1 MKKRQIVAMAVMGI
15 MTVACTDYDLNGQTD
30 WKGDEP
36 LELSASISE
45 TLPTRAE
52 EELAEGTHYF
62 SYVNSKQTS
71 VKYETTE
78 VSFEAGNST
87 SDLTWDQINTNN
99 NITNKLFILDNVPSI
114 NTNGF
119 TSSNNDTNKLINLK
133 EIKEG
138 TETESRYNAGPA
150 PTVPGEGNDLLWDT
164 VKVENVSG
172 APLSPV
178 HFDLEHRMSM
188 LTFKLRSNNDS
199 EINTLL
205 SNPEKVEVKLHRV
218 ITEPYQFNRLTGAIT
233 NNTKPIDETQA
244 VTLDITGYTPEE
256 GAITESWIFPPQEFH
271 NTGRP
276 VLAITLT
283 DTEKNQTRT
292 FKGVLPESM
301 LYEDKYEPLEF
312 LSGCHLT
319 ITVLL
324 GSWDD
329 LTVNFRPV
337 LVKKWVTYSAK
348 DINAKQVGVYT
359 AEELTELVNAYNA
372 NSSENNLALWKYGVY
387 NDNNGSG
394 TWTFDLWKSITV
406 EENVQIINAG
416 KLNFVSTNGTSFTFN
431 SHGHTINGS
440 GVNSEGQL
448 KVGVVKNEDLTNLVQ
463 AYNQNPQ
470 NEETLK
476 KYGTY
481 NETSSTWTFYLWTNL
496 TGVTGYEGKDNLGFT
511 PNSDF
516 TFISNGYTINGMH
529 VNTDGSFVGVF
540 DKDDLTDLVYAYN
553 QDSQDEEI
561 LQKYGTYN
569 GSTWTFYLWK
579 DLTGVTETNNSLG
592 FITEEGKP
600 SFTFKA
606 NGHTI
611 NGKTVGTDGTL
622 TDNSTTDG
630 GE

>member
-1 MKKRQIVAMAVMGI
+1 MAMAVMSI

-87 SDLTWDQINTNN
+87 PNLTWDQINTNK
-99 NITNKLFILDNVPSI
+99 NIANKLFILDNVPRI
-114 NTNGF
+114 NGEF
-119 TSSNNDTNKLINLK
+119 TSSNTNRFINLK
-133 EIKEG
+133 DIKKGG
-138 TETESRYNAGPA
+138 TDTESRYNAGPA

-188 LTFKLRSNNDS
+188 LTFKLLSNNDS

-233 NNTKPIDETQA
+233 INSTTTPIEEKNA
-244 VTLDITGYTPEE
+244 VTLEVAGYTPEE
-256 GAITESWIFPPQEFH
+256 GATTQSWIFPPQEFH

-301 LYEDKYEPLEF
+301 LYEGSNELLEF
-312 LSGCHLT
+312 LPGCHLT
-319 ITVLL
+319 VTVVL

-372 NSSENNLALWKYGVY
+372 NSSENNLTLWKYG
-387 NDNNGSG
+387 
-394 TWTFDLWKSITV
+394 
-406 EENVQIINAG
+406 
-416 KLNFVSTNGTSFTFN
+416 
-431 SHGHTINGS
+431 
-440 GVNSEGQL
+440 
-448 KVGVVKNEDLTNLVQ
+448 
-463 AYNQNPQ
+463 
-470 NEETLK
+470 
-476 KYGTY
+476 TY
-481 NETSSTWTFYLWTNL
+481 
-496 TGVTGYEGKDNLGFT
+496 
-511 PNSDF
+511 
-516 TFISNGYTINGMH
+516 
-529 VNTDGSFVGVF
+529 
-540 DKDDLTDLVYAYN
+540 DKGN
-553 QDSQDEEI
+553 
-561 LQKYGTYN
+561 
-569 GSTWTFYLWK
+569 STWTFYLWK
-579 DLTGVTETNNSLG
+579 NLTEVTVTNNNLG
-592 FITEEGKP
+592 FASDQTPG
-600 SFTFKA
+600 FTFEA

-611 NGKTVGTDGTL
+611 NGKTVETNGTL

>member
-1 MKKRQIVAMAVMGI
+1 MKKGQIVAMAIMGI
-15 MTVACTDYDLNGQTD
+15 MTVGCTDYDLNKQTG
-30 WKGDEP
+30 WKGDKL
-36 LELSASISE
+36 LEISASISE
-45 TLPTRAE
+45 TLPTRTE
-52 EELAEGTHYF
+52 KEPAEGTYYF

-78 VSFEAGNST
+78 VIFESGNST
-87 SDLTWDQINTNN
+87 TDLTWDQINTNN
-99 NITNKLFILDNVPSI
+99 SITNKLFILDNVPYI
-114 NTNGF
+114 NENGF
-119 TSSNNDTNKLINLK
+119 TSSSNDTNKLINLQDNNL
-133 EIKEG
+133 
-138 TETESRYNAGPA
+138 ESRYNAGPA

-188 LTFKLRSNNDS
+188 LTFKLLSNNDN

-218 ITEPYQFNRLTGAIT
+218 ITEPNQFNRLTGAIT
-233 NNTKPIDETQA
+233 NTAKPINENAA
-244 VTLDITGYTPEE
+244 VKLDVAEYTPEE
-256 GAITESWIFPPQEFH
+256 GATTHSWIFPPQKFY
-271 NTGRP
+271 NTTERP

-301 LYEDKYEPLEF
+301 FYEGKYEPLEF

-359 AEELTELVNAYNA
+359 ADELTELIEAYNE
-372 NSSENNLALWKYGVY
+372 NPSENNLALWKYGTY
-387 NDNNGSG
+387 D
-394 TWTFDLWKSITV
+394 D
-406 EENVQIINAG
+406 
-416 KLNFVSTNGTSFTFN
+416 TS
-431 SHGHTINGS
+431 
-440 GVNSEGQL
+440 
-448 KVGVVKNEDLTNLVQ
+448 
-463 AYNQNPQ
+463 
-470 NEETLK
+470 
-476 KYGTY
+476 
-481 NETSSTWTFYLWTNL
+481 
-496 TGVTGYEGKDNLGFT
+496 
-511 PNSDF
+511 
-516 TFISNGYTINGMH
+516 
-529 VNTDGSFVGVF
+529 
-540 DKDDLTDLVYAYN
+540 
-553 QDSQDEEI
+553 
-561 LQKYGTYN
+561 
-569 GSTWTFYLWK
+569 STWTFYLWK
-579 DLTGVTETNNSLG
+579 DLTGVTETDNSLG

>member
-30 WKGDEP
+30 WKGDEL
-36 LELSASISE
+36 LEISASISE
-45 TLPTRAE
+45 TLPTRTE
-52 EELAEGTHYF
+52 KEPAEGTYYF

-87 SDLTWDQINTNN
+87 PVLTWDQINTNN

-114 NTNGF
+114 NMKGF

-138 TETESRYNAGPA
+138 TETEPRYNAGPA

-188 LTFKLRSNNDS
+188 LTFKLLSNNDS

-256 GAITESWIFPPQEFH
+256 GATTQSWIFPPQKFH
-271 NTGRP
+271 STGRP

-283 DTEKNQTRT
+283 DTENQTRT

-301 LYEDKYEPLEF
+301 LYEGKYEPLEF

-359 AEELTELVNAYNA
+359 AEELTDLVTAYNQD
-372 NSSENNLALWKYGVY
+372 SSEDNLALWKYG
-387 NDNNGSG
+387 
-394 TWTFDLWKSITV
+394 
-406 EENVQIINAG
+406 
-416 KLNFVSTNGTSFTFN
+416 
-431 SHGHTINGS
+431 
-440 GVNSEGQL
+440 
-448 KVGVVKNEDLTNLVQ
+448 
-463 AYNQNPQ
+463 
-470 NEETLK
+470 
-476 KYGTY
+476 TY
-481 NETSSTWTFYLWTNL
+481 DKGNSTW
-496 TGVTGYEGKDNLGFT
+496 
-511 PNSDF
+511 
-516 TFISNGYTINGMH
+516 I
-529 VNTDGSFVGVF
+529 
-540 DKDDLTDLVYAYN
+540 
-553 QDSQDEEI
+553 
-561 LQKYGTYN
+561 
-569 GSTWTFYLWK
+569 FYLWK
-579 DLTGVTETNNSLG
+579 NLTEVTVTNNNLG
-592 FITEEGKP
+592 FASNQTSG
-600 SFTFKA
+600 FTFEA

-611 NGKTVGTDGTL
+611 NGKTVGTNGTL
-622 TDNSTTDG
+622 IDNSTTDG

>member
-1 MKKRQIVAMAVMGI
+1 MAMAVMSI

-52 EELAEGTHYF
+52 EELAEGTYYF

-71 VKYETTE
+71 VKYETTK

-87 SDLTWDQINTNN
+87 PDLTWDQINTNN
-99 NITNKLFILDNVPSI
+99 NITNKLFILDNVPYI
-114 NTNGF
+114 NMNGF
-119 TSSNNDTNKLINLK
+119 TSSNNDINKLINLK

-188 LTFKLRSNNDS
+188 LTFKLLSNNDS

-283 DTEKNQTRT
+283 DTENQTRT

-301 LYEDKYEPLEF
+301 LYEGKYEPLEF
-312 LSGCHLT
+312 FSGCHLT
-319 ITVLL
+319 VTVVL

-359 AEELTELVNAYNA
+359 ADELMELV
-372 NSSENNLALWKYGVY
+372 K
-387 NDNNGSG
+387 
-394 TWTFDLWKSITV
+394 
-406 EENVQIINAG
+406 
-416 KLNFVSTNGTSFTFN
+416 
-431 SHGHTINGS
+431 
-440 GVNSEGQL
+440 
-448 KVGVVKNEDLTNLVQ
+448 
-463 AYNQNPQ
+463 
-470 NEETLK
+470 
-476 KYGTY
+476 
-481 NETSSTWTFYLWTNL
+481 
-496 TGVTGYEGKDNLGFT
+496 
-511 PNSDF
+511 
-516 TFISNGYTINGMH
+516 
-529 VNTDGSFVGVF
+529 
-540 DKDDLTDLVYAYN
+540 AYN
-553 QDSQDEEI
+553 QDSSKDN
-561 LQKYGTYN
+561 LTLWKYGTYDEDN
-569 GSTWTFYLWK
+569 STWTFYLWK
-579 DLTGVTETNNSLG
+579 DLTGVTETDNSLG

-611 NGKTVGTDGTL
+611 NGKTVETNGTL

>member
-1 MKKRQIVAMAVMGI
+1 MAMAVMSI

-45 TLPTRAE
+45 TLPTRVE
-52 EELAEGTHYF
+52 EELAEGTYYF

-87 SDLTWDQINTNN
+87 PDLTWDQINTNN
-99 NITNKLFILDNVPSI
+99 NITNKLFILDNVPYM
-114 NTNGF
+114 NGF

-188 LTFKLRSNNDS
+188 LTFKLLSNNDS

-256 GAITESWIFPPQEFH
+256 GATTQSWIFPPQKFH
-271 NTGRP
+271 STGRP

-301 LYEDKYEPLEF
+301 LYEGSNELLEF
-312 LSGCHLT
+312 LPGCHLT
-319 ITVLL
+319 VTVVL

-359 AEELTELVNAYNA
+359 ADELTELV
-372 NSSENNLALWKYGVY
+372 
-387 NDNNGSG
+387 
-394 TWTFDLWKSITV
+394 T
-406 EENVQIINAG
+406 
-416 KLNFVSTNGTSFTFN
+416 
-431 SHGHTINGS
+431 
-440 GVNSEGQL
+440 
-448 KVGVVKNEDLTNLVQ
+448 
-463 AYNQNPQ
+463 
-470 NEETLK
+470 
-476 KYGTY
+476 
-481 NETSSTWTFYLWTNL
+481 
-496 TGVTGYEGKDNLGFT
+496 
-511 PNSDF
+511 
-516 TFISNGYTINGMH
+516 
-529 VNTDGSFVGVF
+529 
-540 DKDDLTDLVYAYN
+540 AYN
-553 QDSQDEEI
+553 QDSSEDN
-561 LQKYGTYN
+561 LTLWKYGTYDKGN
-569 GSTWTFYLWK
+569 STWIFYLWK
-579 DLTGVTETNNSLG
+579 NLTEVTVTNNNLG
-592 FITEEGKP
+592 FASDQTPG
-600 SFTFKA
+600 FTFEA

-611 NGKTVGTDGTL
+611 NGKTVETNGTL

>member
-1 MKKRQIVAMAVMGI
+1 MAMAVMSI

-52 EELAEGTHYF
+52 EELAEGTYYF

-71 VKYETTE
+71 VKYETTK

-87 SDLTWDQINTNN
+87 PDLTWDQINTNN
-99 NITNKLFILDNVPSI
+99 NITNKLFILDNVPYI

-138 TETESRYNAGPA
+138 TDTESRYNAGPA

-164 VKVENVSG
+164 VKVEKVSA

-188 LTFKLRSNNDS
+188 LTFKLLSNNDS

-205 SNPEKVEVKLHRV
+205 NNPEKVEVKLHRV

-256 GAITESWIFPPQEFH
+256 GATTQSWIFPPQKFH
-271 NTGRP
+271 STGRP

-283 DTEKNQTRT
+283 DTENQTRT

-301 LYEDKYEPLEF
+301 LYEGSNELLEF
-312 LSGCHLT
+312 LPGCHLT
-319 ITVLL
+319 VTVVL

-359 AEELTELVNAYNA
+359 AEELTELVNAYNE
-372 NSSENNLALWKYGVY
+372 NSSDKNLALWKYGVY

-394 TWTFDLWKSITV
+394 TWTFDLWKSITGTFGT
-406 EENVQIINAG
+406 EIINNN
-416 KLNFVSTNGTSFTFN
+416 KLNFNNQNFTFN
-431 SHGHTINGS
+431 SH
-440 GVNSEGQL
+440 E
-448 KVGVVKNEDLTNLVQ
+448 
-463 AYNQNPQ
+463 
-470 NEETLK
+470 
-476 KYGTY
+476 
-481 NETSSTWTFYLWTNL
+481 
-496 TGVTGYEGKDNLGFT
+496 
-511 PNSDF
+511 
-516 TFISNGYTINGMH
+516 
-529 VNTDGSFVGVF
+529 
-540 DKDDLTDLVYAYN
+540 
-553 QDSQDEEI
+553 
-561 LQKYGTYN
+561 
-569 GSTWTFYLWK
+569 
-579 DLTGVTETNNSLG
+579 
-592 FITEEGKP
+592 
-600 SFTFKA
+600 
-606 NGHTI
+606 HTI

-622 TDNSTTDG
+622 IDNSTTDG

>member
-1 MKKRQIVAMAVMGI
+1 MAMAVMSI

-87 SDLTWDQINTNN
+87 PDLTWDQINTNK
-99 NITNKLFILDNVPSI
+99 NIANKLFILDNVPRI
-114 NTNGF
+114 NGEF
-119 TSSNNDTNKLINLK
+119 TSSNTNRFINLK
-133 EIKEG
+133 DIKKGG
-138 TETESRYNAGPA
+138 TDTESRYNAGPA

-188 LTFKLRSNNDS
+188 LTFKLLSNNDS

-283 DTEKNQTRT
+283 DTENQTRT

-301 LYEDKYEPLEF
+301 LYEGKYEPLEF
-312 LSGCHLT
+312 FSGCHLT
-319 ITVLL
+319 VTVVL

-359 AEELTELVNAYNA
+359 ADELMELV
-372 NSSENNLALWKYGVY
+372 K
-387 NDNNGSG
+387 
-394 TWTFDLWKSITV
+394 
-406 EENVQIINAG
+406 
-416 KLNFVSTNGTSFTFN
+416 
-431 SHGHTINGS
+431 
-440 GVNSEGQL
+440 
-448 KVGVVKNEDLTNLVQ
+448 
-463 AYNQNPQ
+463 
-470 NEETLK
+470 
-476 KYGTY
+476 
-481 NETSSTWTFYLWTNL
+481 
-496 TGVTGYEGKDNLGFT
+496 
-511 PNSDF
+511 
-516 TFISNGYTINGMH
+516 
-529 VNTDGSFVGVF
+529 
-540 DKDDLTDLVYAYN
+540 AYN
-553 QDSQDEEI
+553 QDSSEDN
-561 LQKYGTYN
+561 LTLWKYGTYDKGN
-569 GSTWTFYLWK
+569 STWTFYLWK
-579 DLTGVTETNNSLG
+579 DLTGVTETDNSLG

-611 NGKTVGTDGTL
+611 NGKTVETNGTL

>member
-1 MKKRQIVAMAVMGI
+1 MAMAVMSI

-52 EELAEGTHYF
+52 EELAEGTYYF

-71 VKYETTE
+71 VKYETTK

-87 SDLTWDQINTNN
+87 PDLTWDQINTNK
-99 NITNKLFILDNVPSI
+99 NIANKLFILDNVPRI
-114 NTNGF
+114 NGEF
-119 TSSNNDTNKLINLK
+119 TSSNTNRFINLK
-133 EIKEG
+133 DIKKGG
-138 TETESRYNAGPA
+138 TDTESRYNAGPA

-188 LTFKLRSNNDS
+188 LTFKLLSNNDS

-244 VTLDITGYTPEE
+244 VTLDITGYTSEE

-283 DTEKNQTRT
+283 DTENQTRT

-301 LYEDKYEPLEF
+301 LYEGKYEPLEF
-312 LSGCHLT
+312 FSGCHLT
-319 ITVLL
+319 VTVVL
-324 GSWDD
+324 GNWDD
-329 LTVNFRPV
+329 LAINFRPV

-372 NSSENNLALWKYGVY
+372 NSSENNLALWKYG
-387 NDNNGSG
+387 
-394 TWTFDLWKSITV
+394 
-406 EENVQIINAG
+406 
-416 KLNFVSTNGTSFTFN
+416 
-431 SHGHTINGS
+431 
-440 GVNSEGQL
+440 
-448 KVGVVKNEDLTNLVQ
+448 
-463 AYNQNPQ
+463 
-470 NEETLK
+470 
-476 KYGTY
+476 TY
-481 NETSSTWTFYLWTNL
+481 
-496 TGVTGYEGKDNLGFT
+496 
-511 PNSDF
+511 
-516 TFISNGYTINGMH
+516 
-529 VNTDGSFVGVF
+529 
-540 DKDDLTDLVYAYN
+540 DKGN
-553 QDSQDEEI
+553 
-561 LQKYGTYN
+561 
-569 GSTWTFYLWK
+569 STWTFYLWK
-579 DLTGVTETNNSLG
+579 DLTGVTETDNSLG

-611 NGKTVGTDGTL
+611 NGKTVETNGTL

>member
-1 MKKRQIVAMAVMGI
+1 MAMAVMSI

-52 EELAEGTHYF
+52 EELAEGTYYF

-87 SDLTWDQINTNN
+87 PDLTWDQINTNN
-99 NITNKLFILDNVPSI
+99 NITNKLFILDNVPYI
-114 NTNGF
+114 NMNGF

-188 LTFKLRSNNDS
+188 LTFKLLSNNDS

-256 GAITESWIFPPQEFH
+256 GATTQSWIFPPQKFH
-271 NTGRP
+271 STGRP

-301 LYEDKYEPLEF
+301 LYEGSNELLEF
-312 LSGCHLT
+312 LPGCHLT
-319 ITVLL
+319 VTVVL

-329 LTVNFRPV
+329 LTANFRPV

-359 AEELTELVNAYNA
+359 ADELTELV
-372 NSSENNLALWKYGVY
+372 
-387 NDNNGSG
+387 
-394 TWTFDLWKSITV
+394 T
-406 EENVQIINAG
+406 
-416 KLNFVSTNGTSFTFN
+416 
-431 SHGHTINGS
+431 
-440 GVNSEGQL
+440 
-448 KVGVVKNEDLTNLVQ
+448 
-463 AYNQNPQ
+463 
-470 NEETLK
+470 
-476 KYGTY
+476 
-481 NETSSTWTFYLWTNL
+481 
-496 TGVTGYEGKDNLGFT
+496 
-511 PNSDF
+511 
-516 TFISNGYTINGMH
+516 
-529 VNTDGSFVGVF
+529 
-540 DKDDLTDLVYAYN
+540 AYN
-553 QDSQDEEI
+553 QDSSEDN
-561 LQKYGTYN
+561 LTLWKYGTYDKGN
-569 GSTWTFYLWK
+569 STWIFYLWK
-579 DLTGVTETNNSLG
+579 NLTEVTVTNNNLG
-592 FITEEGKP
+592 FASNQTSG
-600 SFTFKA
+600 FTFEA

-611 NGKTVGTDGTL
+611 NGKTVETNGTL
-622 TDNSTTDG
+622 IDNSTTDG

>member
-15 MTVACTDYDLNGQTD
+15 MTVACTDYDLNGQTG
-30 WKGDEP
+30 WQGNELLK
-36 LELSASISE
+36 LSASISE
-45 TLPTRAE
+45 TVPTRAE
-52 EELAEGTHYF
+52 GEPAKGTYYF
-62 SYVNSKQTS
+62 SYIKSNENSYQTLEVNF
-71 VKYETTE
+71 TE
-78 VSFEAGNST
+78 GKDT
-87 SDLTWDQINTNN
+87 LTDPTWKDINTND
-99 NITNKLFILDNVPSI
+99 ITNKLFILDNVPYI
-114 NTNGF
+114 NKNGF
-119 TSSNNDTNKLINLK
+119 TSSNNDTNKLINLQDIKK
-133 EIKEG
+133 EE
-138 TETESRYNAGPA
+138 TDTESRYNAGPA

-188 LTFKLRSNNDS
+188 LTFKLQSKDP
-199 EINTLL
+199 EIYTLL
-205 SNPEKVEVKLHRV
+205 KDIENVEVKLHRV

-233 NNTKPIDETQA
+233 INSTTTPIEEKNA
-244 VTLDITGYTPEE
+244 VTLKVAEYTSEE

-271 NTGRP
+271 STGRP

-283 DTEKNQTRT
+283 DTENQTRT

-301 LYEDKYEPLEF
+301 LYEGKYEPLEF

-319 ITVLL
+319 VTVVL
-324 GSWDD
+324 GNWDD
-329 LTVNFRPV
+329 LAINFRPV

-359 AEELTELVNAYNA
+359 AKELTELVTLYNE
-372 NSSENNLALWKYGVY
+372 NSSEDNLALWKYGVY
-387 NDNNGSG
+387 NNG
-394 TWTFDLWKSITV
+394 TWTFDLWKSITGTFN
-406 EENVQIINAG
+406 EEIIKDG
-416 KLNFVSTNGTSFTFN
+416 KLNFVSTNETSFTFN
-431 SHGHTINGS
+431 SHGHTINGR
-440 GVNSEGQL
+440 GVDSEGQL
-448 KVGVVKNEDLTNLVQ
+448 KVGVVNNNDLTALVN
-463 AYNQNPQ
+463 AYNASSQDQTTLQN
-470 NEETLK
+470 
-476 KYGTY
+476 YGTY
-481 NETSSTWTFYLWTNL
+481 DETSSTWTFYLWTNL
-496 TGVTGYEGKDNLGFT
+496 TGVNVTGDNLGFASNQT
-511 PNSDF
+511 SGF

-540 DKDDLTDLVYAYN
+540 NNEDLTALVEAYN

-579 DLTGVTETNNSLG
+579 DLTGVTETDNSLG

>member
-1 MKKRQIVAMAVMGI
+1 MAMAVMSI

-52 EELAEGTHYF
+52 EELAEGTYYF

-87 SDLTWDQINTNN
+87 PDLTWDQINTNN
-99 NITNKLFILDNVPSI
+99 NITNKLFILDNVSFI

-133 EIKEG
+133 G

-188 LTFKLRSNNDS
+188 LTFKLLSNNDS

-256 GAITESWIFPPQEFH
+256 GATTQSWIFPPQKFH
-271 NTGRP
+271 STGRP

-301 LYEDKYEPLEF
+301 LYEGSNELLEF
-312 LSGCHLT
+312 LPGCHLT
-319 ITVLL
+319 VTVVL

-359 AEELTELVNAYNA
+359 AEELTELVKAYNQ
-372 NSSENNLALWKYGVY
+372 NSSEANLVLWKYGVY
-387 NDNNGSG
+387 NSG
-394 TWTFDLWKSITV
+394 TWTFDLWKSITGTFGT
-406 EENVQIINAG
+406 EIINNN
-416 KLNFVSTNGTSFTFN
+416 KLNFNNQNFTFN
-431 SHGHTINGS
+431 SH
-440 GVNSEGQL
+440 E
-448 KVGVVKNEDLTNLVQ
+448 
-463 AYNQNPQ
+463 
-470 NEETLK
+470 
-476 KYGTY
+476 
-481 NETSSTWTFYLWTNL
+481 
-496 TGVTGYEGKDNLGFT
+496 
-511 PNSDF
+511 
-516 TFISNGYTINGMH
+516 
-529 VNTDGSFVGVF
+529 
-540 DKDDLTDLVYAYN
+540 
-553 QDSQDEEI
+553 
-561 LQKYGTYN
+561 
-569 GSTWTFYLWK
+569 
-579 DLTGVTETNNSLG
+579 
-592 FITEEGKP
+592 
-600 SFTFKA
+600 
-606 NGHTI
+606 HTI
-611 NGKTVGTDGTL
+611 NGKTVGTNGTL
-622 TDNSTTDG
+622 IDNSTTDG

>member
-1 MKKRQIVAMAVMGI
+1 MAMAVMSI

-52 EELAEGTHYF
+52 EELAEGTYYF

-71 VKYETTE
+71 VKYETTK

-87 SDLTWDQINTNN
+87 PDLTWDQINTNN
-99 NITNKLFILDNVPSI
+99 NITNKLFILDNVPYI
-114 NTNGF
+114 NMNGF

-188 LTFKLRSNNDS
+188 LTFKLLSNNDN

-256 GAITESWIFPPQEFH
+256 GATTQSWIFPPQEFH

-283 DTEKNQTRT
+283 DTENQTRT

-301 LYEDKYEPLEF
+301 LYEGKYEPLEF

-359 AEELTELVNAYNA
+359 AEELTELVNAYNE

-394 TWTFDLWKSITV
+394 TWTFDLWKSITGTFGT
-406 EENVQIINAG
+406 EIINNN
-416 KLNFVSTNGTSFTFN
+416 KLNFNNQNFTFN
-431 SHGHTINGS
+431 SH
-440 GVNSEGQL
+440 
-448 KVGVVKNEDLTNLVQ
+448 
-463 AYNQNPQ
+463 
-470 NEETLK
+470 
-476 KYGTY
+476 
-481 NETSSTWTFYLWTNL
+481 
-496 TGVTGYEGKDNLGFT
+496 
-511 PNSDF
+511 
-516 TFISNGYTINGMH
+516 
-529 VNTDGSFVGVF
+529 
-540 DKDDLTDLVYAYN
+540 
-553 QDSQDEEI
+553 
-561 LQKYGTYN
+561 
-569 GSTWTFYLWK
+569 
-579 DLTGVTETNNSLG
+579 
-592 FITEEGKP
+592 
-600 SFTFKA
+600 
-606 NGHTI
+606 GHTI

>member
-15 MTVACTDYDLNGQTD
+15 MTVACTDYDLNGQTG
-30 WKGDEP
+30 WKGDEL
-36 LELSASISE
+36 LEISASISE
-45 TLPTRAE
+45 TVPTRAE
-52 EELAEGTHYF
+52 GEPAKGTYYF
-62 SYVNSKQTS
+62 SYIKSNENSYQTLKVNF
-71 VKYETTE
+71 TE
-78 VSFEAGNST
+78 GKDT
-87 SDLTWDQINTNN
+87 LTDPTWKDINTND
-99 NITNKLFILDNVPSI
+99 ITNKLFILDNVPI
-114 NTNGF
+114 DNITF
-119 TSSNNDTNKLINLK
+119 TSSNDDKNKLISLQN
-133 EIKEG
+133 IKEG
-138 TETESRYNAGPA
+138 TDTESRYNAGPA
-150 PTVPGEGNDLLWDT
+150 PAVPGERNDLLWDT
-164 VKVENVSG
+164 VKVEKVSA

-178 HFDLEHRMSM
+178 HFELEHRMSM
-188 LTFKLRSNNDS
+188 LTFKLQSKDPG
-199 EINTLL
+199 INTLL
-205 SNPEKVEVKLHRV
+205 NDKKNVEVKLHRV

-233 NNTKPIDETQA
+233 INSSTEPINEEDA
-244 VTLDITGYTPEE
+244 VTLEVAEYTSEE
-256 GAITESWIFPPQEFH
+256 GAITESWIFPPQKFH
-271 NTGRP
+271 STGRP

-283 DTEKNQTRT
+283 DTENQTRT

-301 LYEDKYEPLEF
+301 LYERKYEPLEF

-319 ITVLL
+319 VTVVL
-324 GSWDD
+324 GNWDD
-329 LTVNFRPV
+329 LAINFRPV

-359 AEELTELVNAYNA
+359 AEELTELVTTYNQD
-372 NSSENNLALWKYGVY
+372 SSEANLALWKYGVY
-387 NDNNGSG
+387 NNG
-394 TWTFDLWKSITV
+394 TWTFDLWKSITGITD
-406 EENVQIINAG
+406 EEIIKGG

-440 GVNSEGQL
+440 GVDNKGQL
-448 KVGVVKNEDLTNLVQ
+448 KVGVVKNEDLTALVE
-463 AYNQNPQ
+463 AYNTNPQ
-470 NEETLK
+470 NSETLK
-476 KYGTY
+476 KYGTF
-481 NETSSTWTFYLWTNL
+481 NETNSTWTFYLWTNL
-496 TGVTGYEGKDNLGFT
+496 TGVTGYEDKEDLGFN
-511 PNSDF
+511 PNSGF

-540 DKDDLTDLVYAYN
+540 DNDDLTALVEAYN

-579 DLTGVTETNNSLG
+579 NLTGVTETNNSLG

>member
-1 MKKRQIVAMAVMGI
+1 MAMAVMSI

-52 EELAEGTHYF
+52 EELAEGTYYF

-87 SDLTWDQINTNN
+87 PDLTWDQINTNN
-99 NITNKLFILDNVPSI
+99 NITSKLFILDNVPYI
-114 NTNGF
+114 NMNGF
-119 TSSNNDTNKLINLK
+119 TSSNNDINKLINLK

-188 LTFKLRSNNDS
+188 LTFKLLSNNDS

-283 DTEKNQTRT
+283 DTENQTRT

-301 LYEDKYEPLEF
+301 LYEGKYEPLEF
-312 LSGCHLT
+312 FSGCHLT
-319 ITVLL
+319 VTVVL

-359 AEELTELVNAYNA
+359 ADELMELV
-372 NSSENNLALWKYGVY
+372 K
-387 NDNNGSG
+387 
-394 TWTFDLWKSITV
+394 
-406 EENVQIINAG
+406 
-416 KLNFVSTNGTSFTFN
+416 
-431 SHGHTINGS
+431 
-440 GVNSEGQL
+440 
-448 KVGVVKNEDLTNLVQ
+448 
-463 AYNQNPQ
+463 
-470 NEETLK
+470 
-476 KYGTY
+476 
-481 NETSSTWTFYLWTNL
+481 
-496 TGVTGYEGKDNLGFT
+496 
-511 PNSDF
+511 
-516 TFISNGYTINGMH
+516 
-529 VNTDGSFVGVF
+529 
-540 DKDDLTDLVYAYN
+540 AYN
-553 QDSQDEEI
+553 QDSSKDN
-561 LQKYGTYN
+561 LTLWKYGTYDEDN
-569 GSTWTFYLWK
+569 STWTFYLWK

>member
-1 MKKRQIVAMAVMGI
+1 MKKGQIMAMAVMSI

-52 EELAEGTHYF
+52 EELAEGTYYF

-71 VKYETTE
+71 VKYETTK

-87 SDLTWDQINTNN
+87 PDLTWDQINTNN
-99 NITNKLFILDNVPSI
+99 NITNKLFILDNVPYI

-119 TSSNNDTNKLINLK
+119 TSSNNTNKLINLK

-138 TETESRYNAGPA
+138 TDTESRYNAGPA

-164 VKVENVSG
+164 VKVEKVSA

-188 LTFKLRSNNDS
+188 LTFKLQSKDP
-199 EINTLL
+199 EIYTLL
-205 SNPEKVEVKLHRV
+205 KDIENVEVKLHRV

-233 NNTKPIDETQA
+233 INSNTKPIDEKAA
-244 VTLDITGYTPEE
+244 VKLDVAEYTSEE

-271 NTGRP
+271 STGRP

-301 LYEDKYEPLEF
+301 LYEDSNELLEF
-312 LSGCHLT
+312 LPGCHLT

-359 AEELTELVNAYNA
+359 AEELTELVTAYNQY
-372 NSSENNLALWKYGVY
+372 SSEDNLLALWKYG
-387 NDNNGSG
+387 
-394 TWTFDLWKSITV
+394 
-406 EENVQIINAG
+406 
-416 KLNFVSTNGTSFTFN
+416 
-431 SHGHTINGS
+431 
-440 GVNSEGQL
+440 
-448 KVGVVKNEDLTNLVQ
+448 
-463 AYNQNPQ
+463 
-470 NEETLK
+470 
-476 KYGTY
+476 TY
-481 NETSSTWTFYLWTNL
+481 DDTSSTWTFYLWTNL
-496 TGVTGYEGKDNLGFT
+496 TE
-511 PNSDF
+511 
-516 TFISNGYTINGMH
+516 
-529 VNTDGSFVGVF
+529 
-540 DKDDLTDLVYAYN
+540 
-553 QDSQDEEI
+553 
-561 LQKYGTYN
+561 
-569 GSTWTFYLWK
+569 
-579 DLTGVTETNNSLG
+579 VTETDNSLG
-592 FITEEGKP
+592 FITGEGKP
-600 SFTFKA
+600 SFTFEA
-606 NGHTI
+606 NGYTI
-611 NGKTVGTDGTL
+611 NGKTVNTDGTL

>member
-1 MKKRQIVAMAVMGI
+1 MKKGQIMAMAVMSI

-52 EELAEGTHYF
+52 EELAEGTYYF

-71 VKYETTE
+71 VKYETTK

-87 SDLTWDQINTNN
+87 PDLTWDQINTNN
-99 NITNKLFILDNVPSI
+99 NITNKLFILDNVPYI
-114 NTNGF
+114 NMNGF

-188 LTFKLRSNNDS
+188 LTFKLLSNNDN

-256 GAITESWIFPPQEFH
+256 GATTQSWIFPPQEFH

-283 DTEKNQTRT
+283 DTENQTRT

-301 LYEDKYEPLEF
+301 LYEGKYEPLEF

-359 AEELTELVNAYNA
+359 AEELTELVNAYNE

-394 TWTFDLWKSITV
+394 TWTFDLWKSITGTFGT
-406 EENVQIINAG
+406 EIINNN
-416 KLNFVSTNGTSFTFN
+416 KLNFNNQNFTFN
-431 SHGHTINGS
+431 SH
-440 GVNSEGQL
+440 
-448 KVGVVKNEDLTNLVQ
+448 
-463 AYNQNPQ
+463 
-470 NEETLK
+470 
-476 KYGTY
+476 
-481 NETSSTWTFYLWTNL
+481 
-496 TGVTGYEGKDNLGFT
+496 
-511 PNSDF
+511 
-516 TFISNGYTINGMH
+516 
-529 VNTDGSFVGVF
+529 
-540 DKDDLTDLVYAYN
+540 
-553 QDSQDEEI
+553 
-561 LQKYGTYN
+561 
-569 GSTWTFYLWK
+569 
-579 DLTGVTETNNSLG
+579 
-592 FITEEGKP
+592 
-600 SFTFKA
+600 
-606 NGHTI
+606 GHTI